1 MKSICCSLLIWL
13 CWLSGYAVASSSPS
27 LVERFDLPQQSIQS
41 GLIEFGLQA
50 KVTLLVDEGLLQ
62 GQVMTP
68 VKGAYSVDTALTQ
81 LLSATDLDFRYLS
94 TANAYL
100 LEKKKPKPEVSVDE
114 IAVEK
119 ITAVEPSIEEIHI
132 IGRLNYPLR
141 YNTVTNT
148 QLQAGV
154 SYFDSARFLN
164 VIPRT
169 LIEDRQANEMFDAI
183 KYASG
188 ITSSDG
194 LNDSND
200 DFYIRGFKRNSIY
213 LDGFRLGDSV
223 GTKMLPANIERVEI
237 IKGPSTLLYGQ
248 AEPGGVINFVRKRA
262 EKNSFA
268 QVELGAGSFGKK
280 MFEMDVNNPVQF
292 FEQFDYRLIASV
304 ETKDTESEID
314 DIERQLFAAS
324 ATYHLTSDTDLS
336 VQYNYQHSEQTDP
349 KDFLVANPFVDLDGD
364 VFPGA
369 TLADGIRTK
378 RPGFTSD
385 LTIFSTE
392 LSHYFASDWRML
404 AKYDWLD
411 EDRVGVRSTTETL
424 LNTNGLINPDLIF
437 DTFFVFGAELLV
449 PIEILS
455 DFSGNYYRIGEIRS
469 LYDEAGF
476 ETAEKASLTF
486 EGPLDV
492 SSYLHHLS
500 FGVDWHQQNLY
511 KGYLIEE
518 RLPGQ
523 NQLFPDSELE
533 YYLADI
539 FNDVFGVDRAL
550 GDISVQEMRLLYDDY
565 GFFVQDSIELNDQWI
580 LNAGTRLV
588 KMQGEYTDLTLS
600 TMNQLQDYQH
610 WSSQFGL
617 VYKYSDKYSWFGNYS
632 EALRS
637 NYHLD
642 DVGPAQIDPELSYQF
657 ELGVKSLL
665 DGGRFLSSF
674 ALFQINKDNVV
685 DHVLNQGLRTSLGL
699 YSMRARGIDA
709 DFTWQINSQWDLMGA
724 LSIQSTDILDG
735 PYKGTR
741 VHMTADQIASMFAH
755 YQYNSELAFNFGL
768 SYVADRE
775 AQNRLVSAASGVEGS
790 VNDFRMDA
798 YSSMDLSVIYNLSKL
813 GFSDSKIKLLIKN
826 LTDTQYF
833 TATTPGVRE
842 NVAEGRFFQ
851 LSIEAGF

>member
-1 MKSICCSLLIWL
+1 MKSILLIPLICL
-13 CWLSGYAVASSSPS
+13 CWLSIHAAASAPAH
-27 LVERFDLPQQSIQS
+27 VERFDLPQQSIQS

-50 KVTLLVDEGLLQ
+50 KVTLLVDEKLLQ
-62 GQVMTP
+62 GQGMTP
-68 VKGAYSVDTALTQ
+68 VKGAFSVDTALAK
-81 LLSATDLDFRYLS
+81 LLSATDLDFRYLPA
-94 TANAYL
+94 ANAYL
-100 LEKKKPKPEVSVDE
+100 LEKKKPLPPVTADNIE
-114 IAVEK
+114 IEK
-119 ITAVEPSIEEIHI
+119 IEAVEPSIEEIRI
-132 IGRLNYPLR
+132 VGRLNYPLR

-169 LIEDRQANEMFDAI
+169 LIEDQQANDMFDAI

-213 LDGFRLGDSV
+213 LDGFRLGDSI

-262 EKNSFA
+262 EKNSFT
-268 QVELGAGSFGKK
+268 QLELGAGSFGKTL
-280 MFEMDVNNPVQF
+280 FEMDVNNPVQF
-292 FEQFDYRLIASV
+292 SEKFDYRLIASL
-304 ETKDTESEID
+304 ESKDSESEID
-314 DIERQLFAAS
+314 DIDRQLFAAS
-324 ATYHLTSDTDLS
+324 ATYHLTADTDLS
-336 VQYNYQHSEQTDP
+336 VHYNFQHSEQTDP
-349 KDFLVANPFVDLDGD
+349 KDFLVANSFIDSDGD
-364 VFPGA
+364 LFPGA

-378 RPGFTSD
+378 RAGFTSD
-385 LTIFSTE
+385 LKIFSAE

-424 LNTNGLINPDLIF
+424 LNTNGLINSELNF

-449 PIEILS
+449 PIEIVS

-476 ETAEKASLTF
+476 ETAEKASVTF
-486 EGPLDV
+486 EGPV
-492 SSYLHHLS
+492 EVGGFLHHLS
-500 FGVDWHQQNLY
+500 LGVDWHQQNLY

-523 NQLFPDSELE
+523 NQLIPDSELE
-533 YYLADI
+533 FYLADI
-539 FNDVFGVDRAL
+539 FNDVFGAERAL
-550 GDISVQEMRLLYDDY
+550 GDISVQEMRLLYDDF
-565 GFFVQDSIELNDQWI
+565 GFFVQDSIELSDQWI

-588 KMQGEYTDLTLS
+588 NMQGEYTDLTLS

-674 ALFQINKDNVV
+674 AVFQINKDNVV

-699 YSMRARGIDA
+699 YSMRASGIDA
-709 DFTWQINSQWDLMGA
+709 DFTWQINSKWDLMGA

-741 VHMTADQIASMFAH
+741 VHMTADQIASVFAH
-755 YQYNSELAFNFGL
+755 YQYNSDLALNVGL
-768 SYVADRE
+768 NYVGDRE
-775 AQNRLVSAASGVEGS
+775 AQNRLVSAASSVEGA

-798 YSSMDLSVIYNLSKL
+798 YLSTDLSIIYNLSKL
-813 GFSDSKIKLLIKN
+813 GLNDSKIKLLVKN

-833 TATTPGVRE
+833 TATSPGVRE
-842 NVAEGRFFQ
+842 NLAEGRFFQ

>member
-1 MKSICCSLLIWL
+1 MKSICSILLICL
-13 CWLSGYAVASSSPS
+13 CWFPAQVVASP
-27 LVERFDLPQQSIQS
+27 LQVERFDLPQQSIQS

-50 KVTLLVDEGLLQ
+50 KITLLVDEGLLQ
-62 GQVMTP
+62 GQMMTP
-68 VKGAYSVDTALTQ
+68 VKGAFSVDTALAK
-81 LLSATDLDFRYLS
+81 LLSATDLDFRYLP

-100 LEKKKPKPEVSVDE
+100 LEKKKQLPSVAADN

-119 ITAVEPSIEEIHI
+119 IETLEPSIEEIHI
-132 IGRLNYPLR
+132 IGRLSYPLR

-169 LIEDRQANEMFDAI
+169 LIEDQQANDMFDAI

-213 LDGFRLGDSV
+213 LDGFRLGDSI

-262 EKNSFA
+262 ERNSFT
-268 QVELGAGSFGKK
+268 QLELGAGSFGKK
-280 MFEMDVNNPVQF
+280 MFEMDTNNPV
-292 FEQFDYRLIASV
+292 EISDKIDYRLIASV
-304 ETKDTESEID
+304 EAKDTESEID

-324 ATYHLTSDTDLS
+324 ASYHLTSNTDLS
-336 VQYNYQHSEQTDP
+336 VHYNYQHSEQTDP

-364 VFPGA
+364 SFPGA

-378 RPGFTSD
+378 RTGFTSD
-385 LTIFSTE
+385 LTIFSAE
-392 LSHYFASDWRML
+392 ISHYFASDWRL
-404 AKYDWLD
+404 LVKYDWLD
-411 EDRVGVRSTTETL
+411 EDRVGVRSTAETL
-424 LNTNGLINPDLIF
+424 LNTNGLINPELNF

-449 PIEILS
+449 PIEIVS
-455 DFSGNYYRIGEIRS
+455 DFSGDYYRIGKIRS

-476 ETAEKASLTF
+476 ETAEKASVTF
-486 EGPLDV
+486 EGPLELGTF
-492 SSYLHHLS
+492 LHHLS
-500 FGVDWHQQNLY
+500 LGVDWHQQNLY

-523 NQLFPDSELE
+523 NQLFPDSELDF
-533 YYLADI
+533 YLADI
-539 FNDVFGVDRAL
+539 FNDVFGVERAL

-600 TMNQLQDYQH
+600 TINQLQDYEH

-642 DVGPAQIDPELSYQF
+642 DVGPANIDPELSYQF

-674 ALFQINKDNVV
+674 AIFQINKDNVV

-699 YSMRARGIDA
+699 YSMRASGIDA
-709 DFTWQINSQWDLMGA
+709 DFTWQINSSWDLMGA
-724 LSIQSTDILDG
+724 LSVQSTDILNG

-741 VHMTADQIASMFAH
+741 VHMTADQIASLFAH
-755 YQYNSELAFNFGL
+755 YQYNPELAFNLGIN
-768 SYVADRE
+768 YVGDRE
-775 AQNRLVSAASGVEGS
+775 AQNRLVSAASSVEES

-798 YSSMDLSVIYNLSKL
+798 FSSMDLSVIYDMSKFAIKNSKL
-813 GFSDSKIKLLIKN
+813 KLLIKN

-842 NVAEGRFFQ
+842 NLAEGRYFQ